1 MKNKNVVWNYVIM
14 YVFGILTVLA
24 FTQIP
29 GANAQNPITSIPL
42 LNSEPSNTITP
53 SNYFN
58 QDQVLVYKDRVV
70 LNAENIKWAK
80 FTDTKSMLPVINKDS
95 YALQI
100 EPNCP
105 SEIEIGDIVS
115 YRSDY
120 ANGIIIHRVVHKD
133 TDELGDY
140 FVLKGDNNPT
150 NDPGRIRCPQ
160 IDRKVV
166 AIIY

>member
-1 MKNKNVVWNYVIM
+1 MKNKNVVLNYVIM
-14 YVFGILTVLA
+14 YLFGILTVLI
-24 FTQIP
+24 FGLIP
-29 GANAQNPITSIPL
+29 SANAQNPINDIPL
-42 LNSEPSNTITP
+42 LNLEPQNEITP
-53 SNYFN
+53 SNYFT
-58 QDQVLVYKDRVV
+58 QEQVLMYKDRVV

-80 FTDTKSMLPVINKDS
+80 FADTKSMLPVINKDS

-105 SEIEIGDIVS
+105 SEIYVGDIVS
-115 YRSDY
+115 YKSEY
-120 ANGIIIHRVVHKD
+120 AQDIIIHRVVHKD
-133 TDELGDY
+133 TDEQEDY

-150 NDPGRIRCPQ
+150 NDPGRIRCSQ